1 MYVTR
6 AYNACLS
13 NLCDYANAARSEHD
27 TYYKDLFEPTLRF

>member
-27 TYYKDLFEPTLRF
+27 TYKDLFKPTLRF